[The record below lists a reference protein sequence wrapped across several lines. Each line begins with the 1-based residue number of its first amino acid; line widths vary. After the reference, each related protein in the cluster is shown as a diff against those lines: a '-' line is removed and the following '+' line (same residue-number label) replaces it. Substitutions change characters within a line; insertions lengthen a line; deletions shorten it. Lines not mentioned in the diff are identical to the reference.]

1 MKERLGKI
9 FRDDGRALIVPI
21 DHTISGG
28 IMPGWEN
35 PANTLAQVIEG
46 GADGIMTTYG
56 ILKQFRGLMAG
67 KVAML
72 LRLDGGMTFFREQW
86 NAYTQWRL
94 LYRVEDALCV
104 GADGVIVMGFF
115 GAECE
120 LDTIE
125 VIARAAVECE
135 KWSVPLAVEAL
146 PCPGSWGE
154 DVYSPGA
161 VAAAARLGAEFGADF
176 IKTYYTGS
184 IESFRQVTACCPV
197 PVLIAGGP
205 KMSMDRDVLE
215 TAYGMLEGG
224 GAGLFFGRNVWQHEN
239 PAAMT
244 RALSKI
250 LHEGA
255 SVDDALEELSGC

>member
-1 MKERLGKI
+1 MQERSRKI
-9 FRDDGRALIVPI
+9 FRDDGRALIVPF
-21 DHTISGG
+21 DHTPPGG
-28 IMPGWEN
+28 IMSGWED
-35 PANTLAQVIEG
+35 PAVTLARVIEG
-46 GADGIMTTYG
+46 GPDAIMTTYG

-67 KVAML
+67 KVATL

-94 LYRVEDALCV
+94 LYSVEDALRI

-125 VIARAAVECE
+125 IIARVATDCE
-135 KWSVPLAVEAL
+135 RWNVPLAVEAL
-146 PCPGSWGE
+146 PCPGPRVKDIYDPE
-154 DVYSPGA
+154 A
-161 VAAAARLGAEFGADF
+161 VAAAARLGAEYGADF

-184 IESFRQVTACCPV
+184 AESFRRVTACCPV

-205 KMSMDRDVLE
+205 KMATDRDVLE
-215 TAYGMLEGG
+215 TAHGMLEGG
-224 GAGLFFGRNVWQHEN
+224 GAGLFCGRNVWQHRD

-255 SVDDALEELSGC
+255 SVDDALEELSGG

>member
-21 DHTISGG
+21 DHTIAGG
-28 IMPGWEN
+28 IVPGWEN
-35 PANTLAQVIEG
+35 PAATLARVIAG

-72 LRLDGGMTFFREQW
+72 LRLDGGMSFFREQW
-86 NAYTQWRL
+86 GEYTQWRL
-94 LYRVEDALCV
+94 LYSVEDALRI

-125 VIARAAVECE
+125 IIARVAADCE
-135 KWSVPLAVEAL
+135 RWNVPLAVETL
-146 PCPGSWGE
+146 PCPGPWGK
-154 DVYSPGA
+154 DVYSPEA
-161 VAAAARLGAEFGADF
+161 VAAAARLGAEYGADF

-184 IESFRQVTACCPV
+184 AESFRQVTACCPV

-205 KMSMDRDVLE
+205 KMATDRDVLE
-215 TAYGMLEGG
+215 TAQGMVKGN
-224 GAGLFFGRNVWQHEN
+224 GAGLFFGRNVWQHKN

-244 RALSKI
+244 QALSKI
-250 LHEGA
+250 LHVGT
-255 SVDDALEELSGC
+255 SVDDALEELSGG